1 MKAIFLFLEEFLE
14 MSLWENHDG
23 CLVKFPMNLLIKDLE
38 RLMYVE
44 ACVSIS
50 VEFFGKIPVEI
61 LEGIFRASL
70 EV

>member
-1 MKAIFLFLEEFLE
+1 
-14 MSLWENHDG
+14 
-23 CLVKFPMNLLIKDLE
+23 
-38 RLMYVE
+38 MYVE